1 MFGLRSCPG
10 NPGHH
15 IASLFS
21 GKIIHKRLLFDSS
34 YFNRSPDRNL
44 RLIDIGRIRTG

>member
-15 IASLFS
+15 IASLEKLSISGSFS
-21 GKIIHKRLLFDSS
+21 ILPISTDR
-34 YFNRSPDRNL
+34 PDRNL

>member
-21 GKIIHKRLLFDSS
+21 GKLSISGSFSILPISTDR
-34 YFNRSPDRNL
+34 PDRNL